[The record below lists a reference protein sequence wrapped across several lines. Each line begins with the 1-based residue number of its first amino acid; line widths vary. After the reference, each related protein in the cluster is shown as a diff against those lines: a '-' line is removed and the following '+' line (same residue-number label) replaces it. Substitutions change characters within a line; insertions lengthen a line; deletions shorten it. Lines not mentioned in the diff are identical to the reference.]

1 LAKYYGVTLRTLQRT
16 LDTHPDLAALTY
28 PTAQEVIRDLENVI
42 FMRAMGKFKTREIT
56 TKPDGSEIIKTI
68 EKEPDI
74 GALKWLLCNLAP
86 ERWKQDPEM
95 VRIRESELELKREL
109 SHLSSPEPR
118 LAIMRLRDGK

>member
-16 LDTHPDLAALTY
+16 LDRNPDLAALTY

-42 FMRAMGKFKTREIT
+42 FLRAMGKFKTREVIT
-56 TKPDGSEIIKTI
+56 KSNGTEVVKTV

-86 ERWKQDPEM
+86 ERWKIDPEM
-95 VRIRESELELKREL
+95 VRIREKELELKREQ
-109 SHLSSPEPR
+109 SNLSSPEPR